1 MDFGLKGKVALV
13 SGGSKGLGRAIAG
26 ELAAE
31 GVHVVIASRG
41 ADALDKAVAEIR
53 KLGGEAS
60 GVVADM
66 ADEQAINEAVAFARQ
81 TYGVPDIAIANLDTP
96 DARAGSSFSIGLEDA
111 SNDDFRDAFETL
123 VMSIVHLS
131 RAVLPAMK
139 ERQWGRIVNIG
150 SKSMKAPHA
159 PPTQKILSNV
169 GRLGVVGLMK
179 TLAFEYGRYNITANI
194 AATGQFATDLAREAY
209 AAKGTTIEQYEEQVM
224 RPAGLGVSRFGRPEE
239 MAALVAFLCS
249 SRASFVNGETITI
262 TGGMHKAI
270 F

>member
-1 MDFGLKGKVALV
+1 MDLGLQGKVALV

-31 GVHVVIASRG
+31 GVQVVIAARG
-41 ADALDKAVAEIR
+41 REALDKAVAEIR

-66 ADEQAINEAVAFARQ
+66 VDEQAINQAVAFATQ
-81 TYGVPDIAIANLDTP
+81 AYGPPDIAIANLDTP

-111 SNDDFRDAFETL
+111 SDSDFRDAFETL
-123 VMSIVHLS
+123 VMSVVHLS

-139 ERQWGRIVNIG
+139 ERQWGRIINIG

-179 TLAFEYGRYNITANI
+179 TLSFEYGKYGITANI

-209 AAKGTTIEQYEEQVM
+209 AARGTTIEQYEEQVM
-224 RPAGLGVSRFGRPEE
+224 RPAGLGVCRFGRPEE

-249 SRASFVNGETITI
+249 ARASFVNGETITI

>member
-1 MDFGLKGKVALV
+1 MDFGLKGKTAIV
-13 SGGSKGLGRAIAG
+13 SGGSKGLGRAIAE

-31 GVHVVIASRG
+31 GANVVIAARG
-41 ADALDKAVAEIR
+41 REALDQAVAEIR
-53 KLGGEAS
+53 ARGFEAT

-66 ADEQAINEAVAFARQ
+66 ADEASINAAVRAATEAYAA
-81 TYGVPDIAIANLDTP
+81 PDIAIANLDTP
-96 DARAGSSFSIGLEDA
+96 DARPGASFRVGLEDTTNA
-111 SNDDFRDAFETL
+111 DFAAAFDTL

-194 AATGQFATDLAREAY
+194 AATGQFATDLARQAY
-209 AAKGTTIEQYEEQVM
+209 AAKGTTLEDFEEQVM
-224 RPAGLGVSRFGRPEE
+224 RPTGMGVCRFGRPEE

-249 SRASFVNGETITI
+249 TRASFVNGETITV
-262 TGGMHKAI
+262 TGGMHKQI

>member
-1 MDFGLKGKVALV
+1 MDLGLKGKTAIV
-13 SGGSKGLGRAIAG
+13 SGGSKGLGRAIAE

-31 GVHVVIASRG
+31 GANVVIAARG
-41 ADALDKAVAEIR
+41 REALDKAVAEIR
-53 KLGGEAS
+53 AKGYEAS
-60 GVVADM
+60 GVIADM
-66 ADEQAINEAVAFARQ
+66 ANEEAIHAAVRAATQAYSA
-81 TYGVPDIAIANLDTP
+81 PDIAIANLDTP
-96 DARAGSSFSIGLEDA
+96 DARPGMGFRIGLEDTT
-111 SNDDFRDAFETL
+111 NQDFHDAFDTL
-123 VMSIVHLS
+123 VMSIVHLA

-139 ERQWGRIVNIG
+139 EKQWGRIVNIG

-179 TLAFEYGRYNITANI
+179 TLSFEYGRYNITANI

-209 AAKGTTIEQYEEQVM
+209 AAKGTTIEEYEEKVM
-224 RPAGLGVSRFGRPEE
+224 RPTGMGVCRFGRPEE

-249 SRASFVNGETITI
+249 TRASFVSGETITV
-262 TGGMHKAI
+262 TGGMHKQI

>member
-1 MDFGLKGKVALV
+1 MDLGLRGKVALV
-13 SGGSKGLGRAIAG
+13 SGGSKGLGRAIAE
-26 ELAAE
+26 ELARE
-31 GVHVVIASRG
+31 GARVVIAARG
-41 ADALDKAVAEIR
+41 AAALDEAVAQIR
-53 KLGGEAS
+53 GQGGEAT

-66 ADEQAINEAVAFARQ
+66 ARQEGIDAAVRSAIQA
-81 TYGVPDIAIANLDTP
+81 YGAPDIAIANLDTP
-96 DARAGSSFSIGLEDA
+96 DARPGSSFSVGLEDTVNA
-111 SNDDFRDAFETL
+111 DFQDAFDTL
-123 VMSIVHLS
+123 VMSVVHLA

-179 TLAFEYGRYNITANI
+179 TLAFEYGRHNITANI

-209 AAKGTTIEQYEEQVM
+209 AARGTTLEDYEEQVM
-224 RPAGLGVSRFGRPEE
+224 KPARLGACRFGRPEE

-249 SRASFVNGETITI
+249 TRASFVNGETITV
-262 TGGMHKAI
+262 TGGMHKTT

>member
-13 SGGSKGLGRAIAG
+13 SGGSKGLGRAIAE
-26 ELAAE
+26 ELARE
-31 GVHVVIASRG
+31 GTKVVIVARG
-41 ADALDKAVAEIR
+41 QEALDRAVSEIR
-53 KLGGEAS
+53 ALGGEVT
-60 GVVADM
+60 GVIADM
-66 ADEQAINEAVAFARQ
+66 ANEQAINAAVACATA
-81 TYGVPDIAIANLDTP
+81 TYGSPDIAIANLDTP
-96 DARAGSSFSIGLEDA
+96 DARPGSSFSIGLEDA
-111 SNDDFRDAFETL
+111 SNEDFREAFETL
-123 VMSIVHLS
+123 VMSVVHLS

-139 ERQWGRIVNIG
+139 EKRWGRIVNIG

-179 TLAFEYGRYNITANI
+179 TLSFEYGRYNITANI

-209 AAKGTTIEQYEEQVM
+209 AAKGTSIERYEEEVM
-224 RPAGLGVSRFGRPEE
+224 RPAALGVSRFGRPEE

-249 SRASFVNGETITI
+249 TRASFVSGETITI

>member
-1 MDFGLKGKVALV
+1 MDLGLQGKVALV

-31 GVHVVIASRG
+31 GVQVVIAARG
-41 ADALDKAVAEIR
+41 REALDKAVAEIR

-66 ADEQAINEAVAFARQ
+66 ADEQAINQAVAFATQ
-81 TYGVPDIAIANLDTP
+81 AYGPPDIAIANLDTP
-96 DARAGSSFSIGLEDA
+96 DARAGSSFSIELEDA
-111 SNDDFRDAFETL
+111 SDADFRDAFETL
-123 VMSIVHLS
+123 VMSVVHLS

-179 TLAFEYGRYNITANI
+179 TLSFEYGKYGITANI

-209 AAKGTTIEQYEEQVM
+209 AARGTTIEQYEEQVM
-224 RPAGLGVSRFGRPEE
+224 RPAGLGVCRFGRPEE

-249 SRASFVNGETITI
+249 ARASFVNGETITI